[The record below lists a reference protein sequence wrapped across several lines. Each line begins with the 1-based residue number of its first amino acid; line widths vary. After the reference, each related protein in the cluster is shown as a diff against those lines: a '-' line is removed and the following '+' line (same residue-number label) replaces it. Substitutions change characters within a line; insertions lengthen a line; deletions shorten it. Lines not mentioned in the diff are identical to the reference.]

1 VFLTG
6 ERTRKL
12 VVGLGLMILAVL
24 GTAGTA
30 AAQEPQKVRILLGR
44 SAVLAVPDSIGTV
57 AIADDKIADVVVAT
71 SRQLLLNA
79 KKIGTTSL
87 VVWSKGNR
95 YQQYEVVVHSGI
107 GFNQV
112 VLNVK
117 VAEVNRSRLKELGFN
132 FFISALNSRRLE
144 GSGTLGF
151 FGGQV
156 QNPRL
161 PLLEQDLGDRVN
173 MAFDF
178 VSLSGDRKL
187 QGVVRALEEDGTLRT
202 LASPNLVAVNG
213 EKAKFLAGGE
223 IPIPVVQAGNN
234 ASVSVTFKEFGVKLD
249 FAPTVIDSGIIN
261 LRVVPEVSQ
270 PDFANAVVISGF
282 AIPAF
287 RTRRVDTVVELRDGQ
302 SLVIGGL
309 TNTEVQKVRSGIPI
323 LSSIPVLGAL
333 FRNTFESIIENEL
346 VILVSP
352 RIIRPLEA
360 SEMPP
365 LPNPM
370 EAKPVDEDEE
380 SEQQ

>member
-1 VFLTG
+1 MSLLP
-6 ERTRKL
+6 EQWIHRA
-12 VVGLGLMILAVL
+12 VVGLGLTALLIAL
-24 GTAGTA
+24 GWAGTA

-44 SAVLAVPDSIGTV
+44 SAVLSVADSIGTV

-95 YQQYEVVVHSGI
+95 FQQYEVVVHSGT

-117 VAEVNRSRLKELGFN
+117 VAEVNRVRLKELGFD
-132 FFISALNSRRLE
+132 FFLNALNSRRIE
-144 GSGTLGF
+144 GSGSLGF

-156 QNPRL
+156 KRPSM
-161 PLLEQDLGDRVN
+161 PLLESPLGEQVGIALDY
-173 MAFDF
+173 
-178 VSLSGDRKL
+178 VSLSGDRRI
-187 QGVVRALEEDGTLRT
+187 QAVVRALEEDGTLKT

-223 IPIPVVQAGNN
+223 IPIPVIQAGGGTSSINIEY
-234 ASVSVTFKEFGVKLD
+234 KEYGVKLD

-261 LRVVPEVSQ
+261 LRVTPEVSQ
-270 PDFANAVVISGF
+270 PDYSNAVAISGF
-282 AIPAF
+282 LIPGF

-309 TNTEVQKVRSGIPI
+309 TNTEVTKTSSGIPF
-323 LSSIPVLGAL
+323 LSAIPVLGAL
-333 FRNTFESIIENEL
+333 FKNTSEQITENEL

-360 SEMPP
+360 SEVPE

-370 EAKPVDEDEE
+370 EEKLPPEE
-380 SEQQ
+380 E

>member
-1 VFLTG
+1 MLLLPG

-12 VVGLGLMILAVL
+12 VIGLGLVVLAVL
-24 GTAGTA
+24 GLAGTA
-30 AAQEPQKVRILLGR
+30 SAQEPQKVRILLGR
-44 SAVLAVPDSIGTV
+44 SAVLAVADSIGTV

-95 YQQYEVVVHSGI
+95 YQQYEVVVHSGT

-117 VAEVNRSRLKELGFN
+117 VAEVNRARLKEMGFD
-132 FFISALNSRRLE
+132 FFVNALNSRRLE
-144 GSGTLGF
+144 GSGTVGF

-156 QNPRL
+156 QSPRL
-161 PLLEQDLGDRVN
+161 PLLDDDMGDRVTA
-173 MAFDF
+173 AFDYI
-178 VSLSGDRKL
+178 SLSGDRRI
-187 QGVVRALEEDGTLRT
+187 QGIIRALEEDGTLKT

-213 EKAKFLAGGE
+213 EKAKFLSGGE
-223 IPIPVVQAGNN
+223 IPIPIQQGGGTG
-234 ASVSVTFKEFGVKLD
+234 VTVMFKEFGVKLD

-270 PDFANAVVISGF
+270 PDYSRAVNVLGILV
-282 AIPAF
+282 PAF
-287 RTRRVDTVVELRDGQ
+287 ITRRVDTVVELRDGQ

-309 TNTEVQKVRSGIPI
+309 TNTEVQKVTRGVPL

-333 FRNTFESIIENEL
+333 FRNTREAITENEL

-352 RIIRPLEA
+352 RIIRPLEVHEVPA
-360 SEMPP
+360 

-370 EAKPVDEDEE
+370 EAK
-380 SEQQ
+380 SK

>member
-1 VFLTG
+1 MSWLPE

-12 VVGLGLMILAVL
+12 AMSLGLAALLVVSV
-24 GTAGTA
+24 GAGTA
-30 AAQEPQKVRILLGR
+30 LAQEPQKVRILLGR
-44 SAVLAVPDSIGTV
+44 SAVVSVPDSIGTV
-57 AIADDKIADVVVAT
+57 SIADDKIADVVVAT

-95 YQQYEVVVHSGI
+95 YQTYEVVVHSGT

-117 VAEVNRSRLKELGFN
+117 VAEVNRQRLKELGFD
-132 FFISALNSRRLE
+132 FFVNVLNSRRIQ
-144 GSGTLGF
+144 GSATLGF

-156 QNPRL
+156 VQPQI
-161 PLLEQDLGDRVN
+161 PLLRDPLGDRVS
-173 MAFDF
+173 MAFDY
-178 VSLSGDRKL
+178 VSLSGDRRVA
-187 QGVVRALEEDGTLRT
+187 GIVRALEEDGTLKL

-223 IPIPVVQAGNN
+223 IPIPIVQSAGTGNTSIN
-234 ASVSVTFKEFGVKLD
+234 VEFKEFGVKLD
-249 FAPTVIDSGIIN
+249 FEPTVIDSGIIN

-282 AIPAF
+282 LIPSF
-287 RTRRVDTVVELRDGQ
+287 RTRRVDTVVELKDGQ

-309 TNTEVQKVRSGIPI
+309 TSTEVQKVKHAIP
-323 LSSIPVLGAL
+323 LLGEIPVLGAL
-333 FRNTFESIIENEL
+333 FSNTREQITEGEL
-346 VILVSP
+346 VVLISP

-360 SEMPP
+360 NEVPA
-365 LPNPM
+365 LPNPTD
-370 EAKPVDEDEE
+370 AKNPDE
-380 SEQQ
+380 

>member
-1 VFLTG
+1 MTLL
-6 ERTRKL
+6 TRKL
-12 VVGLGLMILAVL
+12 ATGFGFVAVL
-24 GTAGTA
+24 ALALWAGTA
-30 AAQEPQKVRILLGR
+30 SAQEPQKVRILLGR
-44 SAVLAVPDSIGTV
+44 SAVLSVPDSIGTV
-57 AIADDKIADVVVAT
+57 SIADDKIADVVVAT

-95 YQQYEVVVHSGI
+95 YQTYEVVVHSGT

-117 VAEVNRSRLKELGFN
+117 VAEVNRERLKELGFD
-132 FFISALNSRRLE
+132 FFITALNSRRIE

-151 FGGQV
+151 FGGQSKR
-156 QNPRL
+156 PSL
-161 PLLEQDLGDRVN
+161 PLIEDPLGERVS
-173 MAFDF
+173 AALDY
-178 VSLSGDRKL
+178 VSLSGDRRI
-187 QGVVRALEEDGTLRT
+187 QAIIHALENDGTIKT

-223 IPIPVVQAGNN
+223 VPIPVVQSGTGSTSI
-234 ASVSVTFKEFGVKLD
+234 SVVYKEFGVKLD
-249 FAPTVIDSGIIN
+249 FAPTVIDSGIVN
-261 LRVVPEVSQ
+261 LRVTPEVSQ
-270 PDFANAVVISGF
+270 PDFTNAVLISGF
-282 AIPAF
+282 IIPSF

-309 TNTEVQKVRSGIPI
+309 TNTEVQKSSNGIPL
-323 LSSIPVLGAL
+323 LSSIPVFGAL
-333 FRNTFESIIENEL
+333 FRNTREQITENEL

-360 SEMPP
+360 SEVPP

-370 EAKPVDEDEE
+370 ESLNQK
-380 SEQQ
+380 